1 MIFIQLF
8 AYTLKI
14 NLKTL
19 RYNFFTFS
27 LRDFMQDSFT
37 QSSLLSPPPTKPQ
50 PPTNN
55 TTKTKT
61 KTYTRLTHTNHTQQN
76 QHTPTKQPTPTTT

>member
-1 MIFIQLF
+1 MF
-8 AYTLKI
+8 ASTSKA

-37 QSSLLSPPPTKPQ
+37 QGYPPPPPISDKRLHTK
-50 PPTNN
+50 
-55 TTKTKT
+55 
-61 KTYTRLTHTNHTQQN
+61 
-76 QHTPTKQPTPTTT
+76 

>member
-19 RYNFFTFS
+19 RYNFPTFS
-27 LRDFMQDSFT
+27 LRDFMQDSSI
-37 QSSLLSPPPTKPQ
+37 QSYPPPPISNKRSHTK
-50 PPTNN
+50 
-55 TTKTKT
+55 
-61 KTYTRLTHTNHTQQN
+61 
-76 QHTPTKQPTPTTT
+76 

>member
-1 MIFIQLF
+1 MF
-8 AYTLKI
+8 ARAFKT

-37 QSSLLSPPPTKPQ
+37 QGYPPPPISHKRSHA
-50 PPTNN
+50 
-55 TTKTKT
+55 K
-61 KTYTRLTHTNHTQQN
+61 
-76 QHTPTKQPTPTTT
+76 

>member
-27 LRDFMQDSFT
+27 LRDFMQDSST
-37 QSSLLSPPPTKPQ
+37 QNYPPPPISDK
-50 PPTNN
+50 
-55 TTKTKT
+55 KSCVK
-61 KTYTRLTHTNHTQQN
+61 
-76 QHTPTKQPTPTTT
+76 